1 VLHTLATTY
10 EQTSEPLPAE
20 KIHLRSLRIVEAAER
35 SADVD
40 ALHIQV
46 LTSLGRLYRTQ
57 ARYPEAE
64 PLAKRGLALAEERFG
79 SNSLAAAR
87 ALSNLAL
94 LYQEM
99 RHFAEAARLY
109 HRALE
114 ITEKAPD
121 ADPLDVAGACRNLA
135 AIEHARGRNKAA
147 EPFAQCAVEIHEE
160 ALGPEDPDVATDL
173 ALLAAILDRRKR
185 YQEAE
190 PLYRRALKAFEKT
203 YGKEHAKVAA
213 VLNNLAA
220 LYQARGE
227 GYRPEQLYKRVL
239 AIKEKA
245 LGPDHAE
252 VATTLNNL
260 AVLYKGLERYS
271 EARPLYE
278 RSLAIFE
285 KNLGAAHPK
294 VAQALMNYAHLLRA
308 EAESLDQRA
317 RRIESDL
324 KRTSAS
330 AGKQPRIDARIARF
344 RLAVRPSRIH
354 RWGVYAEE
362 TIPADQEI
370 IEYTGARLSR
380 GGAKRRS
387 RRKLQYLFVVDK
399 YWKIDGAVGG
409 GAQYIN
415 HCCDPNVVARK
426 IEDRIFYF
434 SKRRIQAGEELLVDY
449 KFSKFAPKVPCHCGA
464 ANCRGSINVK

>member
-1 VLHTLATTY
+1 MLHTLARTY
-10 EQTSEPLPAE
+10 EQTSQLLPAE
-20 KIHLRSLRIVEAAER
+20 KIYLRSLRIVETAEHN
-35 SADVD
+35 ADVD
-40 ALHIQV
+40 ALYIQV
-46 LTSLGRLYRTQ
+46 LASLARLYRTQ
-57 ARYPEAE
+57 GRYQEAE
-64 PLAKRGLALAEERFG
+64 PPLKRALELAGENFG
-79 SNSLAAAR
+79 SDSLAAAR
-87 ALSNLAL
+87 ALSNLAV
-94 LYQEM
+94 LYQET
-99 RHFAEAARLY
+99 RRFAQAGKLY
-109 HRALE
+109 ERAVE
-114 ITEKAPD
+114 IAEKAGD
-121 ADPLDVAGACRNLA
+121 QLQLAGACRNLA
-135 AIEHARGRNKAA
+135 ALEHARGRNRAA
-147 EPFAQCAVEIHEE
+147 EPYAQRAVDIREK
-160 ALGPEDPDVATDL
+160 ALGPDDPEAASDVV
-173 ALLAAILDRRKR
+173 LLAAILDRRKR
-185 YQEAE
+185 FEEAE
-190 PLYRRALKAFEKT
+190 PLYRRVLKVFEKV
-203 YGKEHAKVAA
+203 YGREHAQVAA

-239 AIKEKA
+239 SIKEKA

-271 EARPLYE
+271 EARPLYD
-278 RSLAIFE
+278 RALAIFE

-308 EAESLDQRA
+308 EAEWLEKRA

-324 KRTSAS
+324 KRTSAD

-362 TIPADQEI
+362 TIPADQEV

-380 GGAKRRS
+380 GDAKRRS

-399 YWKIDGAVGG
+399 YWKIDGAAGG
-409 GAQYIN
+409 SGAQYIN
-415 HCCDPNVVARK
+415 HSCAPNIVARK
-426 IEDRIFYF
+426 VDNRIFYF
-434 SKRRIQAGEELLVDY
+434 SKRRIEAGEELLVDY

-464 ANCRGSINVK
+464 ANCRGTINLK